1 MKEKRANLSNKL
13 LAGTIIYAIGN
24 FGTKILNFLIVP
36 MYTYYISSKDMG
48 MYDLVNSTLN
58 MIFPLLTLQI
68 SDAAYRWLI
77 RGGGDEYKRCA
88 FHVIIINSVLFIIIL
103 NVASWFIKI
112 PYYRYIPWV
121 MITSA
126 FLDVMQ
132 KMLRGI
138 NKQRLFALSG
148 VLYTFVF
155 LVLNVFQVCIIKKGV
170 DSLFTSAI
178 IANLVVILIILIL
191 EPNLRVNVWKTINLK
206 LIAKMLKFSVPLV
219 PNQLN
224 WWIMSS
230 SDRYIITIA
239 MGVAAIFPVA
249 GRMVR
254 KRLPLRC
261 TGGRIDRPKA
271 GKASLPRS
279 WALLYPGTQRHA
291 SGQPCQAMAATG
303 FCGRRA
309 RRTGGAAGRAD
320 TGIGFVRCPRR
331 KKQPAER
338 SPAGMRYFNQQ

>member
-206 LIAKMLKFSVPLV
+206 LIAKMLKFSV
-219 PNQLN
+219 
-224 WWIMSS
+224 
-230 SDRYIITIA
+230 
-239 MGVAAIFPVA
+239 
-249 GRMVR
+249 
-254 KRLPLRC
+254 LP
-261 TGGRIDRPKA
+261 
-271 GKASLPRS
+271 
-279 WALLYPGTQRHA
+279 
-291 SGQPCQAMAATG
+291 
-303 FCGRRA
+303 
-309 RRTGGAAGRAD
+309 
-320 TGIGFVRCPRR
+320 
-331 KKQPAER
+331 
-338 SPAGMRYFNQQ
+338 